1 MPGNSKN
8 TGTRLDIERLDIEPP
23 DSAHDTDTDTNNDAE
38 TDVDPVSSNPLDA
51 EAVEWGGVNWP

>member
-8 TGTRLDIERLDIEPP
+8 TGTRLDIEPP
-23 DSAHDTDTDTNNDAE
+23 DSAHDTDTDTDNDAE